1 MKRQPTEWEKMFA
14 NDTTDNGL
22 ISKIYNSSCSSI
34 PSKLTTQSK
43 KMARYLNR
51 CFSKEDIQMAKRH
64 MKAAQHH

>member
-1 MKRQPTEWEKMFA
+1 MKRQQTECEKIFA

-22 ISKIYNSSCSSI
+22 ISKIYSNSCSSI

-43 KMARYLNR
+43 NGKDLNR
-51 CFSKEDIQMAKRH
+51 HFSKEDKQTAKRH